1 MSTQITITFSRN
13 DRELT
18 EFLLKQ
24 TGVSRIDE
32 LVGTHIRNQLYD
44 LKRMNTQA
52 NRNNSLLRACINHLT
67 PSQASGILDEM
78 PEIRERGFPDEWSAS
93 EILWSYAED

>member
-1 MSTQITITFSRN
+1 MEEANTDGCTLYRIGHCLTCERRDACESPHKA
-13 DRELT
+13 REV
-18 EFLLKQ
+18 FGG
-24 TGVSRIDE
+24 TG
-32 LVGTHIRNQLYD
+32 Y

-93 EILWSYAED
+93 ERLWSYAED